1 MAQPMAWGP
10 IIFTAL
16 FLSPSVAVFVA
27 VWISARGTKTE
38 SENER
43 DIFDCEQSLP
53 SQDNFDQAE
62 RLRRTIH

>member
-16 FLSPSVAVFVA
+16 FLSPSVVVFVA
-27 VWISARGTKTE
+27 VWISARGTKTG
-38 SENER
+38 SENEL
-43 DIFDCEQSLP
+43 DVFDYEQALP
-53 SQDNFDQAE
+53 LQDNFDQAE